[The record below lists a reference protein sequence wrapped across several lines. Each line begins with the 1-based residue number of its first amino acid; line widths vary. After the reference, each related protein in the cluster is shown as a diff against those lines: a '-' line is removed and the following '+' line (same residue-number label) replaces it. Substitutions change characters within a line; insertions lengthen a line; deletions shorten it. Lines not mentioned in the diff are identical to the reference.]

1 MGKMQMSS
9 KRVMRLLSFSL
20 FSQLALAFVGIE
32 GSDVR
37 CGDNNVASDC
47 TFCYY
52 TFPPAMAAIS
62 MENCVNS
69 QDCKLKE
76 DFSGCIRKSD
86 NTSASASP
94 IPVDTHDNS
103 TDPPSDNTT
112 IEEDMSPSIP
122 QQFAPFLSRIEISLR
137 NPTNM
142 PIRKIGFHVQVCN
155 YRNCCNSKTMKSR
168 GGIIT
173 FASVFDN
180 LGNCGHLQKDQAIS
194 VQVLKTTRERSPLDL
209 MRLAVVFDD
218 GSVFKK
224 QKIVSCWM
232 WENCGRYGQRAV
244 PLRWGSEYSNLRQNR
259 HQGARRELAVPDVQ
273 CPEVTNPTLNA
284 CPRINVRVHRQKE
297 QMEMKSCYYQ
307 RCRTFTEDLTTIAVG
322 RDGLGTGGYCAPT
335 QEPEDQYIYCCDL
348 ESYFTFPNA
357 DANGDYISKN
367 PEDIKFPRC
376 DVMKD
381 DHTVP

>member
-1 MGKMQMSS
+1 
-9 KRVMRLLSFSL
+9 
-20 FSQLALAFVGIE
+20 LAFVGIE

-47 TFCYY
+47 TLCYY
-52 TFPPAMAAIS
+52 TFPPARPAIS
-62 MENCVNS
+62 MENCINS

-86 NTSASASP
+86 NSSAPASP
-94 IPVDTHDNS
+94 IPVDADENS
-103 TDPPSDNTT
+103 TTTDPPSDNPTL
-112 IEEDMSPSIP
+112 EEEMSPSIP

-137 NPTNM
+137 NPTSM
-142 PIRKIGFHVQVCN
+142 PIRKMGFQVQVCN

-168 GGIIT
+168 GGIVT
-173 FASVFDN
+173 FASAFDN

-194 VQVLKTTRERSPLDL
+194 VQVLKTTQQRYPLLKL

-224 QKIVSCWM
+224 QKIVSCWA
-232 WENCGRYGQRAV
+232 WENCGRNGLRAE
-244 PLRWGSEYSNLRQNR
+244 PLRWGFEYSNLRQNR
-259 HQGARRELAVPDVQ
+259 YQENRREQAVPEVQ
-273 CPEVTNPTLNA
+273 CPEVTNATLNS
-284 CPRINVRVHRQKE
+284 CPRINVRVHRKKE

-307 RCRTFTEDLTTIAVG
+307 RCQSFTEDLSTIAIG

-348 ESYFTFPNA
+348 ESYFTIPTRDA
-357 DANGDYISKN
+357 DGRYISKN
-367 PEDIKFPRC
+367 TEDIKFPRC
-376 DVMKD
+376 ISSAMKD
-381 DHTVP
+381 DHPVP